1 MLTHKKRIGLTIP
14 EHLYL
19 KLKERSK
26 YEGKTLNGLILDI
39 LWTRFYENEETQHKA
54 GRGGNE

>member
-54 GRGGNE
+54 E